1 MTLAR
6 DLWVNSIAPHLS
18 SPMIAALTLI
28 LMAWAATRSDAFGR
42 QVWRRVYFAR
52 WWRTAMISAFLALT
66 AAGAIGGAVVAWFSQ
81 KHYES
86 TANLIQ
92 NPSFEGGAWGWGSG
106 YLEDFVRNGNHPDE
120 VGVLPYHVA
129 PHPNKSDTRGSM
141 CRTPR
146 SRVEGDTALRS
157 TPRKKT
163 HAHGS
168 LSQRVYGLRRGAQ
181 YVITF
186 WAKAS
191 APAEGTGARDLRRE
205 LEPATRPA
213 LESPRSGWSG
223 QEGCT
228 RGLCGPPNPPRA
240 RRS

>member
-1 MTLAR
+1 
-6 DLWVNSIAPHLS
+6 
-18 SPMIAALTLI
+18 
-28 LMAWAATRSDAFGR
+28 
-42 QVWRRVYFAR
+42 
-52 WWRTAMISAFLALT
+52 MISAFLALT

-129 PHPNKSDTRGSM
+129 PHPNKTDTRGSHV
-141 CRTPR
+141 
-146 SRVEGDTALRS
+146 SDTAKSGRGS
-157 TPRKKT
+157 YRFTFNSERKT

-186 WAKAS
+186 WAKGA
-191 APAEGTGARDLRRE
+191 AEDADAFFVTADLQWHDRTSITPSTDWKKWEHRFGAGDLGYAEIRFVIQAKGVFWIDDVDVRE
-205 LEPATRPA
+205 DI
-213 LESPRSGWSG
+213 
-223 QEGCT
+223 
-228 RGLCGPPNPPRA
+228 
-240 RRS
+240 

>member
-1 MTLAR
+1 MMTLAR

-28 LMAWAATRSDAFGR
+28 LMAWAA
-42 QVWRRVYFAR
+42 
-52 WWRTAMISAFLALT
+52 
-66 AAGAIGGAVVAWFSQ
+66 
-81 KHYES
+81 
-86 TANLIQ
+86 
-92 NPSFEGGAWGWGSG
+92 
-106 YLEDFVRNGNHPDE
+106 NHPDE

-186 WAKAS
+186 WAKGA
-191 APAEGTGARDLRRE
+191 AEDADAFFVTADLQWHDRTSITPSTDWKKWEHRFGAGDLGYAEIRFVIQAKGVFWIDDVDVRE
-205 LEPATRPA
+205 DI
-213 LESPRSGWSG
+213 
-223 QEGCT
+223 
-228 RGLCGPPNPPRA
+228 
-240 RRS
+240 